1 MFGKKTLE
9 KNPKCNAGVD
19 GKGMWSNSHG
29 PCRRGTACTKN
40 VPTPPVTPAK
50 HKKPLLGGL
59 LQLFCIFPGPLLLH
73 GGGGVGGEGGGGGW
87 GVCPVTCMWYV
98 AQPKHCMVCLPN
110 CSSFIPL
117 FLISLFKLLY
127 STFYL
132 LLFIHIVTFRFS
144 NTSLCVQQFTNASFL
159 CMCNMLRL
167 YISILSHQ
175 SFLNLCSKPSST
187 ISLND
192 KKSNWL

>member
-29 PCRRGTACTKN
+29 PCRRGTARTKN
-40 VPTPPVTPAK
+40 VPTPPATPAK
-50 HKKPLLGGL
+50 HKKPLFGGL

-73 GGGGVGGEGGGGGW
+73 GERRGW
-87 GVCPVTCMWYV
+87 GGLPCNMYVVCCTTKTLHGVLSQLFLIHSFST
-98 AQPKHCMVCLPN
+98 L
-110 CSSFIPL
+110 FIPL

-132 LLFIHIVTFRFS
+132 LFFIHIVTFRFS
-144 NTSLCVQQFTNASFL
+144 AAITC
-159 CMCNMLRL
+159 
-167 YISILSHQ
+167 
-175 SFLNLCSKPSST
+175 
-187 ISLND
+187 
-192 KKSNWL
+192 